1 MLDCV
6 PAPIGLGPI
15 FGVGA
20 TLGICYGI
28 CHAPSV
34 HLVLLMP
41 HIHAKPLTLKMLVLY
56 RLVSNQ
62 QSMCKH
68 VSNISGDGMLE
79 LVVGMQSHRLIVSEI
94 GVVDLSLHPT
104 RNHKANKEQY
114 AENENGEYEFPQC
127 QDPTTTINQYDWV
140 FGST

>member
-20 TLGICYGI
+20 TLGISYGI

-34 HLVLLMP
+34 HSVLLMP
-41 HIHAKPLTLKMLVLY
+41 HINAKPLTLKMLVLY
-56 RLVSNQ
+56 WLVSNQ
-62 QSMCKH
+62 PSMCEH
-68 VSNISGDGMLE
+68 VSNIGGDGMLE

-94 GVVDLSLHPT
+94 GVVDLLLYHA
-104 RNHKANKEQY
+104 RDKKANEEQY

-127 QDPTTTINQYDWV
+127 QDPTTTINQHDWV